1 MVWVLSLILEAHH
14 SIKCL
19 KMTVAG
25 NWCYISKTAFN
36 ELWTHDIRNGQNL
49 IKAPHF
55 IYFCYLMSSIFMSHP
70 SLPSSVQTMRRSL

>member
-1 MVWVLSLILEAHH
+1 
-14 SIKCL
+14 
-19 KMTVAG
+19 MTVAG

-70 SLPSSVQTMRRSL
+70 SLPSSVQTMRRSLLTQYVVGGRCLLNLTFT